1 MRAILAMITKDLR
14 RRMRAPLGI
23 GVVLSFP
30 VVFSLMLAVTF
41 GTGGNGPA
49 RIHLLVENHDDNF
62 IGGMLMSSLTS
73 DQVAENFDVE
83 VVDEGGEHRLHKA
96 GAAALLRIPA
106 GFTDRVLEGKPAAL
120 QLVRNPAQGIMP
132 EITEQLTGILAELLD
147 AASRVLREPLVR
159 LASAWEGDT
168 FSMTDAM
175 LTDTVLAVKDT
186 LQGAGAFVFPPVI
199 LLDGEQLGASDD
211 EDAGGGSGFGAIF
224 LAILP
229 GISVYALFL
238 VGDLGMRD
246 LLTEAEAGTL
256 RRQLC
261 GPQRAGTLILGKA
274 LSTMALCVISVL
286 LLTVI
291 GALIA
296 PQRVSPAGF
305 VLLSLALIL
314 AVTGM
319 ASTIYGTS
327 RSESRGS
334 TIGAIIYLIL
344 AFAGGSFITFEALP
358 AALRTVAPVS
368 PFYWGTIG
376 FRTLLRDGGGPADI
390 LLPAVILAG
399 LGAATLLLG
408 SLLLQRQARRGMAG

>member
-1 MRAILAMITKDLR
+1 MVVKDLR
-14 RRMRAPLGI
+14 RRLRAPLGI
-23 GVVLSFP
+23 CVVLSFP
-30 VVFSLMLAVTF
+30 IVFSLMLAVTF
-41 GTGGNGPA
+41 GTGGDGPA
-49 RIHLLVENHDDNF
+49 RIHLLVENQDDNF

-83 VVDEGGEHRLHKA
+83 VIEEGGEESLHEA

-106 GFTDRVLEGKPAAL
+106 GFTDRVLAGEPAAL

-168 FSMTDAM
+168 FTMTDAM
-175 LTDTVLAVKDT
+175 LTDTVLAVKET
-186 LQGAGAFVFPPVI
+186 LEGAGTFVFPPVI
-199 LLDGEQLGASDD
+199 LLQSEQLGTNED
-211 EDAGGGSGFGAIF
+211 EDASGGAGFGAIF

-246 LLTEAEAGTL
+246 LLTEVGAGTL

-261 GPQRAGTLILGKA
+261 GPLRAGTLILGKA

-286 LLTVI
+286 LLTMI

-296 PQRVSPAGF
+296 PQSVSLAGF

-319 ASTIYGTS
+319 ASTVYGAS
-327 RSESRGS
+327 RSENRGS
-334 TIGAIIYLIL
+334 TIGAILYLIL
-344 AFAGGSFITFEALP
+344 AFAGGSFITLEALP
-358 AALRTVAPVS
+358 AALRTVAPLS

-376 FRTLLRDGGGPADI
+376 FRTLLRDGGGPAEI
-390 LLPAVILAG
+390 LVPAAILSA
-399 LGAATLLLG
+399 LGIATLLLG
-408 SLLLQRQARRGMAG
+408 SMLLQRHARRGMAG